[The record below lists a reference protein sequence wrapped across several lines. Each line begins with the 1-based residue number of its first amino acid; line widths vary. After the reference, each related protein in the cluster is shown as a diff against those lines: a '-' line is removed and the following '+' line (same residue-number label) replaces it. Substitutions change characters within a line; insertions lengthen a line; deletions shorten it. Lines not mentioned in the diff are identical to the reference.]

1 MSATHARRVDGVEV
15 HHLDA
20 EGPLTADLLF
30 RVGAADETV
39 STLGLSHLLE
49 HLALDGVEGLEPDVD
64 GESAMTYT
72 VLRVRGTP
80 ERVADRLERIC
91 ARLSALAAGGVSDA
105 ELAHARRVLEAE
117 GGGPMADGPH
127 AAEHLHHRL
136 GAAGFGLGVVPARFL
151 ARITPAEVAD
161 WAGTRFTAGNAM
173 LVLSGPA
180 RGSRPA
186 TRCWSSA
193 DRRRRR
199 FGSPCPSV
207 RADPCRRPRSW
218 RGRTRPSSCPEGRS
232 PRCRSC
238 STTST
243 TRPRRRS
250 SCWSPRSAR
259 GCSGLCGR
267 SGASSTTSPWT
278 PPSSDDMASSPWWCG
293 APRRTPCPPCRVSWR
308 SCAACAT
315 VAPMTT
321 NGSGRRRSMRPT
333 RPGRPPWTGISTTT
347 RAGSWATPPM
357 EGVDARAVQTAP
369 DAEIARLLS
378 RLEDTPLVGFPPVG
392 REEEQLLGAETL
404 MFPHVEVDD
413 GPVVAGEEFRPGWA
427 ARMGGFRLRCTV
439 GAEGIGLA
447 FVDGSLGIRWDDV
460 VAWSLGRDEHG
471 TEVLTLEAR
480 DGSGGDIPLSL
491 FKNAERLR
499 SLVLAHLPERL
510 RLPEEG

>member
-1 MSATHARRVDGVEV
+1 MSATHTRRVDGVEV

-20 EGPLTADLLF
+20 DGPLTADLLF
-30 RVGAADETV
+30 RVGVVDETV
-39 STLGLSHLLE
+39 STLGLSHLVE

-72 VLRVRGTP
+72 VMRVRGTP

-161 WAGTRFTAGNAM
+161 WAGTRFTAGNAL

-180 RGSRPA
+180 PETLRLPLPVGARRPLPETPFLA
-186 TRCWSSA
+186 RPYPAEFLS
-193 DRRRRR
+193 
-199 FGSPCPSV
+199 GGEEPSV
-207 RADPCRRPRSW
+207 SFVLDDVHD
-218 RGRTRPSSCPEGRS
+218 
-232 PRCRSC
+232 
-238 STTST
+238 
-243 TRPRRRS
+243 
-250 SCWSPRSAR
+250 
-259 GCSGLCGR
+259 
-267 SGASSTTSPWT
+267 TSPAALVLLVSALRARVFRT
-278 PPSSDDMASSPWWCG
+278 LRQERGIVYDVAVDAAVLGRHGLLTVVVRCAEKDAVPALQGVLEILRGLRDGGAHDDERQRAAQEYEADEAG
-293 APRRTPCPPCRVSWR
+293 APAVDRHLHDHQSRFLGHP
-308 SCAACAT
+308 
-315 VAPMTT
+315 
-321 NGSGRRRSMRPT
+321 SM
-333 RPGRPPWTGISTTT
+333 
-347 RAGSWATPPM
+347 
-357 EGVDARAVQTAP
+357 EDVDGPAVQAVP

-378 RLEDTPLVGFPPVG
+378 RLEDTLLVGFPPVG

-427 ARMGGFRLRCTV
+427 ARLGGFRLRCTV

-447 FVDGSLGIRWDDV
+447 FVEGSLGIRWDDV
-460 VAWSLGRDEHG
+460 VAWSLGRDEHR

-491 FKNAERLR
+491 FKNADRLR
-499 SLVLAHLPERL
+499 SLVLSHLPERL

>member
-1 MSATHARRVDGVEV
+1 MSDIHARTVDGVEV

-39 STLGLSHLLE
+39 STLGLSHLVE

-72 VLRVRGTP
+72 VMRVRGTP

-180 RGSRPA
+180 PETLRLPLPPGARRPLPEIPFLE
-186 TRCWSSA
+186 
-193 DRRRRR
+193 RRYPAEYLS
-199 FGSPCPSV
+199 GGEEPSV
-207 RADPCRRPRSW
+207 SFVLDDVHD
-218 RGRTRPSSCPEGRS
+218 
-232 PRCRSC
+232 
-238 STTST
+238 
-243 TRPRRRS
+243 
-250 SCWSPRSAR
+250 
-259 GCSGLCGR
+259 
-267 SGASSTTSPWT
+267 TSPAALVLLLSVLRARVFRT
-278 PPSSDDMASSPWWCG
+278 LRQEQGIVDDVTVDTAVLGRHGLLAVVVRCAEKDAVPAVQGVLEILRGLRDGGAHDDERQRASQEYEADEAGATAVDMHLHDHQSRFLGHPS
-293 APRRTPCPPCRVSWR
+293 
-308 SCAACAT
+308 
-315 VAPMTT
+315 
-321 NGSGRRRSMRPT
+321 
-333 RPGRPPWTGISTTT
+333 
-347 RAGSWATPPM
+347 M
-357 EGVDARAVQTAP
+357 EGVDGPAVQAVP

-378 RLEDTPLVGFPPVG
+378 RLEDTLLVGFPPAG
-392 REEEQLLGAETL
+392 REEGQLLGAETL

-439 GAEGIGLA
+439 GAEGIGLD

-471 TEVLTLEAR
+471 AEVLTLEAR

>member
-1 MSATHARRVDGVEV
+1 MSHIHARTVDGVEV

-91 ARLSALAAGGVSDA
+91 ARLSALAVGGVSDA

-180 RGSRPA
+180 PETLRLALPPGARRPLPE
-186 TRCWSSA
+186 TPFLE
-193 DRRRRR
+193 RRYPAEYLS
-199 FGSPCPSV
+199 GGEEPSV
-207 RADPCRRPRSW
+207 SFVLDDVHD
-218 RGRTRPSSCPEGRS
+218 
-232 PRCRSC
+232 
-238 STTST
+238 
-243 TRPRRRS
+243 
-250 SCWSPRSAR
+250 
-259 GCSGLCGR
+259 
-267 SGASSTTSPWT
+267 TSPAALVLLLSVLRARVFRT
-278 PPSSDDMASSPWWCG
+278 LRQEQGIVDDVTVDTAVLGRHGLLAVVVRCAEKDAVPAVQGVLEILRGLRDGGAHDDERQRAAQEYEADEAGAAAVDMHLHDHQSRFLGHPS
-293 APRRTPCPPCRVSWR
+293 
-308 SCAACAT
+308 
-315 VAPMTT
+315 
-321 NGSGRRRSMRPT
+321 
-333 RPGRPPWTGISTTT
+333 
-347 RAGSWATPPM
+347 M
-357 EGVDARAVQTAP
+357 EGVDGPAVQAVS

-378 RLEDTPLVGFPPVG
+378 RLEDTLLVGFPPAG
-392 REEEQLLGAETL
+392 REEGQLLGAETL
-404 MFPHVEVDD
+404 MFPHVKVDD

-439 GAEGIGLA
+439 GAEGIGLD

-460 VAWSLGRDEHG
+460 VAWSLGRDEHR